1 VVLADLFVVLHNSKN
16 MKRTF
21 DQAGVNDLQQVVLTA
36 NYADRLAMINFVM
49 SDFEGFMLAYFDL
62 RLSQIQ
68 YLNTMSLALKTEL
81 SIGIA
86 DSWNNNLAVDFQ
98 KESSS
103 VDEDEDTPKDIILSR
118 YNSSSDLPVANSLL
132 PTGYFSIR
140 IVYRNAARS

>member
-1 VVLADLFVVLHNSKN
+1 

-21 DQAGVNDLQQVVLTA
+21 DQAGVNDLQQFVLATLH
-36 NYADRLAMINFVM
+36 ADRLAMINFVM
-49 SDFEGFMLAYFDL
+49 SDLAGFMLTYFDL
-62 RLSQIQ
+62 RPSQIQ
-68 YLNTMSLALKTEL
+68 YLNNMSTALKTEL

-86 DSWNNNLAVDFQ
+86 DSWNNGLAVDFQ
-98 KESSS
+98 KNSSS
-103 VDEDEDTPKDIILSR
+103 VDEEEDTPKDIILSR

>member
-1 VVLADLFVVLHNSKN
+1 

-21 DQAGVNDLQQVVLTA
+21 DQAGVNDLQHVVLTA
-36 NYADRLAMINFVM
+36 TYADRLAMINFVT
-49 SDFEGFMLAYFDL
+49 SDFVGFMLAYFDL

-68 YLNTMSLALKTEL
+68 YLNNMSTALKTEL

-86 DSWNNNLAVDFQ
+86 DSWNNGLAVDFQ
-98 KESSS
+98 KNSSS
-103 VDEDEDTPKDIILSR
+103 VDEEEDTPKDIILSR
-118 YNSSSDLPVANSLL
+118 YNSSSELPVVGSLL

>member
-1 VVLADLFVVLHNSKN
+1 

-21 DQAGVNDLQQVVLTA
+21 DQAGVNDLQEEVLTA
-36 NYADRLAMINFVM
+36 TYADRLAMINFVM
-49 SDFEGFMLAYFDL
+49 SDLVGFMLAYFDL

-103 VDEDEDTPKDIILSR
+103 VDEEEDTPKDIILSR
-118 YNSSSDLPVANSLL
+118 YNSSSTPPVTNSLL

-140 IVYRNAARS
+140 IVYRNTAYR

>member
-1 VVLADLFVVLHNSKN
+1 

-21 DQAGVNDLQQVVLTA
+21 DQAGVNDLQQFVLATLH
-36 NYADRLAMINFVM
+36 ADRLAMINFVM
-49 SDFEGFMLAYFDL
+49 SDLAGFMLTYFDL
-62 RLSQIQ
+62 RPSQIQ
-68 YLNTMSLALKTEL
+68 YLNNMSTALKTEL

-86 DSWNNNLAVDFQ
+86 DSWNNGLAVAFQ
-98 KESSS
+98 KNSSS
-103 VDEDEDTPKDIILSR
+103 VDEEEDTPKDIILSR

>member
-1 VVLADLFVVLHNSKN
+1 

-140 IVYRNAARS
+140 IVYRNATGS

>member
-1 VVLADLFVVLHNSKN
+1 VVLADLFVVLRNSKN

-21 DQAGVNDLQQVVLTA
+21 DQAGVNDLQHVVLTA
-36 NYADRLAMINFVM
+36 TYADRLTMINFVT
-49 SDFEGFMLAYFDL
+49 SDFVGFMLAYFDL
-62 RLSQIQ
+62 RLSQVQ

-118 YNSSSDLPVANSLL
+118 YNSSSDQPVVGSLL

-140 IVYRNAARS
+140 IVYRSSARS

>member
-140 IVYRNAARS
+140 IVYRNATGS

>member
-1 VVLADLFVVLHNSKN
+1 

-21 DQAGVNDLQQVVLTA
+21 DQAGVNDLQHVVLTA
-36 NYADRLAMINFVM
+36 TYADRLTMINFVT
-49 SDFEGFMLAYFDL
+49 SDFVGFMLAYFDL
-62 RLSQIQ
+62 RLSQVQ

-118 YNSSSDLPVANSLL
+118 YNSSSDQPVVGSLL

-140 IVYRNAARS
+140 IVYRSSARS